1 MKSTSESLLADLA
14 KDAGATRW
22 AEFVSIYEPIIRC
35 FLKKKYNFPESDLD
49 DMVQNILIEVVK
61 MMPTYRYSK
70 TQKQR
75 FHSLLFTIAQRRA
88 IDFMR
93 RRGTYEA
100 ALSGYAEE
108 RQDEPD
114 PRPDE
119 ADWRQVLLSAALQR
133 IMSDPSIQE
142 TTKVA
147 FRRYVVM
154 GEDAALVANELGLK
168 PNALYQIRNR
178 LIARLQ
184 DEVCQMEGL
193 TPYED

>member
-14 KDAGATRW
+14 KEAGATRW

-49 DMVQNILIEVVK
+49 DVVQNILIEVVK

-70 TQKQR
+70 TQKHR

-88 IDFMR
+88 IDFLR
-93 RRGTYEA
+93 RRSTYES
-100 ALSGYAEE
+100 ALSNYAEE
-108 RQDEPD
+108 RQDAQD
-114 PRPDE
+114 PVPGE
-119 ADWRQVLLSAALQR
+119 ADWRQAFLSAALTR
-133 IMSDPSIQE
+133 IMSDPGIQE

-154 GEDAALVANELGLK
+154 GEEASLVAKELGLK
-168 PNALYQIRNR
+168 PNALYQIRSR